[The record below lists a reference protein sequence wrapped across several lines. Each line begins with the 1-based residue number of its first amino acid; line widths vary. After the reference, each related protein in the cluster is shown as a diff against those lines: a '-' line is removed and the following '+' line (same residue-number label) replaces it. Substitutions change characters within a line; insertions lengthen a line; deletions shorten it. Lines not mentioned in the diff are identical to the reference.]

1 MSEGKGQSLVLEIDC
16 QRQCMTLLN
25 NGRSERQYPVST
37 AANGL
42 GEEDGSGC
50 TPRGW
55 HRIRACIGAGQPR
68 GAVFRGRRPT
78 GEVYDETLAARYPQ
92 RDWILTRILWLC
104 GEQPGQNRLG
114 RVDSQRR
121 FIYIHG
127 TPDTEPLGQPLSHGC
142 VRMNNDDILELFE
155 RVRPGTPVRILPDN
169 NPRADFSSPTTNT
182 LSNNTKETL

>member
-1 MSEGKGQSLVLEIDC
+1 MSDTATQPIALEIDC
-16 QRQCMTLLN
+16 QQQRMTVFCH
-25 NGRSERQYPVST
+25 GRVWRQYPVST

-42 GEEDGSGC
+42 GEENGSGR
-50 TPRGW
+50 TPRGR
-55 HRIRACIGAGQPR
+55 HRVRACIGAGQPR

-78 GEVYDETLAARYPQ
+78 GEVYDESLAARYPE

-104 GEQPGQNRLG
+104 GEQPGHNRLG

-142 VRMNNDDILELFE
+142 VRMNNDDILELFD
-155 RVRPGTPVRILPDN
+155 RVRPGTPVLILPD
-169 NPRADFSSPTTNT
+169 PQSRAQFAPQPVATGR
-182 LSNNTKETL
+182 